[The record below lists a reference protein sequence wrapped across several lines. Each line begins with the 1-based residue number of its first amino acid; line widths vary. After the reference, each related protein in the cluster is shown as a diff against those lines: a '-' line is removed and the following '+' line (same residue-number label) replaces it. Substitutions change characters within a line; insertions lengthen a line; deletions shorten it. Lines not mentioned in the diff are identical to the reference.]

1 MFTSPFLAQA
11 AHTAILYS
19 FIPPILHS
27 CTLLHPKKGVNFK
40 NYRRA
45 ITSSLPNMDICL
57 LIENPT
63 LLVNISSFK

>member
-1 MFTSPFLAQA
+1 M
-11 AHTAILYS
+11 H
-19 FIPPILHS
+19 
-27 CTLLHPKKGVNFK
+27 LLHPKKGVNFK

-45 ITSSLPNMDICL
+45 ITSSLPYMDISL